1 MRNLIQFLVK
11 NSVVFLF
18 LFLELIALILL
29 VNNNNYQNSK
39 VFNSSNFLI
48 GNLYATINNL
58 NGYFHLKDVNVELAE
73 QNAQLQTTNIAS
85 FTKVYGN
92 TIQINDTAYFQ
103 KYTYTSAKVINNSTN
118 KRENYITLDKGSLN
132 GIEPGM
138 GVVSAKGVIG
148 TVKNVSENFC
158 SVMSVLHEKNAVSA
172 KIKKSG
178 YIGSLV
184 WELGDY
190 RIAELKDLPNH
201 VQLKVGDTIVSSGYS
216 MVYPEGINIGVIKE
230 FSLED
235 GSNFYDVKVE
245 FLVDYKSLSH
255 VFVVKSWMKEEQKKL
270 EALNIEVENDN

>member
-48 GNLYATINNL
+48 GNLYSTINNV
-58 NGYFHLKDVNVELAE
+58 NDYFNLKNVNAELAE
-73 QNAQLQTTNIAS
+73 QNAQLQSTNITS
-85 FTKVYGN
+85 FTKIYGN
-92 TIQINDTAYFQ
+92 TVQINDTVYLQ
-103 KYTYTSAKVINNSTN
+103 KYVYISAKVINSSTN
-118 KRENYITLDKGSLN
+118 KRENYITLNKGSLN

-138 GVVSAKGVIG
+138 GVISAKGVIG

-190 RIAELKDLPNH
+190 RMAELKDLPNH
-201 VQLKVGDTIVSSGYS
+201 VQLKVGDTIISSGYS

-230 FSLED
+230 FNLED
-235 GSNFYDVKVE
+235 GSNFYDIKVE
-245 FLVDYKSLSH
+245 LLVDYKQLSH
-255 VFVVKSWMKEEQKKL
+255 VFIVKSWMKDEQQKL
-270 EALNIEVENDN
+270 EALNDEE